1 MKTAWTK
8 ISNYFWLICYFKL
21 VYAAVDTD
29 SLILWFSLCDLN
41 SGFFTFRAGLY
52 DSVLIVNHL
61 QFLQVPHL
69 IQSIVFFL
77 VPGVISVIK
86 SVFYVAINRSW
97 VMKYNECISQS
108 EYIIAHS
115 LYSLNV
121 HVNES
126 KLFYLHIQL
135 KLKFD

>member
-1 MKTAWTK
+1 M
-8 ISNYFWLICYFKL
+8 
-21 VYAAVDTD
+21 
-29 SLILWFSLCDLN
+29 
-41 SGFFTFRAGLY
+41 
-52 DSVLIVNHL
+52 
-61 QFLQVPHL
+61 
-69 IQSIVFFL
+69 
-77 VPGVISVIK
+77 IK